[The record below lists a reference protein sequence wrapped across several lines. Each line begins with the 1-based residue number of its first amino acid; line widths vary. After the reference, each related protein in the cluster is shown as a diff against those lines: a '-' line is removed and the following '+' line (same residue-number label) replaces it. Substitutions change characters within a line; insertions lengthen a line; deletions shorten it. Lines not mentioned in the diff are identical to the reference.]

1 MNQALYA
8 HMNNKRKRKK
18 KKRERSPPSPD
29 ASTTLLDFPS
39 LQNHELNKPLFFI
52 NYPVCGIQL

>member
-18 KKRERSPPSPD
+18 KKKKGFSEVLH
-29 ASTTLLDFPS
+29 TYTLLYLQYTLIILTLSITLS
-39 LQNHELNKPLFFI
+39 LLHPYFNSF
-52 NYPVCGIQL
+52 